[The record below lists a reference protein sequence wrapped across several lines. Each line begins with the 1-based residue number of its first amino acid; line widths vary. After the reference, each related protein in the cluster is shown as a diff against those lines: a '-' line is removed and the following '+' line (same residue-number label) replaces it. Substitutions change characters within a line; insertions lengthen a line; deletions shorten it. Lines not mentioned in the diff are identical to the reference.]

1 MFSPVKDYRVKGVV
15 SKERVGQK
23 KVYQATALSP
33 SCDLFA
39 LVTGTDFQILDIS
52 IVGKKIKT
60 KLKSCGFNDGRFGES
75 ADTLAKSSDDLAN
88 PRGFH
93 PDYTLAVMSDK
104 VLCIACA
111 QNCVDVHE
119 ISTGRRLQNLQTP
132 EQGQTMAISRN
143 GEWLAIAMEKGKL
156 QLYKVYEHLMYSV
169 ELGSG
174 RSASKTINCIA
185 FSPNSAFVSAAT
197 SENIIYTYSLGDG
210 GATLLSQFIRR
221 LDMSVDRE
229 PQLGITSLALYSKF
243 TFLD

>member
-1 MFSPVKDYRVKGVV
+1 LTSPTSTLSPAKDYRVKRV
-15 SKERVGQK
+15 SNNRVSQK
-23 KVYQATALSP
+23 KIYQATALSP

-39 LVTGTDFQILDIS
+39 LVTRTDFQIFSIS
-52 IVGKKIKT
+52 FAGDKIET

-88 PRGFH
+88 PRGFR

-111 QNCVDVHE
+111 QNCIDVHE
-119 ISTGRRLQNLQTP
+119 ISTGRRLQNPQTP

-143 GEWLAIAMEKGKL
+143 GQLLAIAMENGRL
-156 QLYKVYEHLMYSV
+156 RLYKVYEHLMYSV

-174 RSASKTINCIA
+174 RSASKTITCIA
-185 FSPNSAFVSAAT
+185 FSPNSAFFSAAT

-210 GATLLSQFIRR
+210 GATLLSQFSRR
-221 LDMSVDRE
+221 LDMSAGRE
-229 PQLGITSLALYSKF
+229 PQLGLTSLAL
-243 TFLD
+243 